1 MYFYK
6 AAFLHSCRF
15 NKIKMNMHLRIIL
28 FFFIMS
34 GLTTCKKE
42 VLEPTII
49 VANIEREFVIG
60 YVEKFSK
67 SGRLLQFEVST
78 IKNQPCGN
86 YTVKTSWQQSPSLLS
101 LNIDG
106 IAKNSDCVG
115 NAAIAKGSETAE
127 SLSEGSW
134 PIDIKIQNII
144 RNPGK
149 LNISKGSYQLI
160 LESTHGIS
168 LIQKELKQIPTGT
181 IWGTISYK
189 PEYAA
194 TARVFIEDLKKLTKN
209 NLLETGEY
217 GYFTVQNEI
226 IKFRDTPSDLSTLP
240 ILRNQSMDVDLI
252 LHLVNTYR
260 TKFKENITI
269 QLSDT
274 NGIIY

>member
-1 MYFYK
+1 M
-6 AAFLHSCRF
+6 LH
-15 NKIKMNMHLRIIL
+15 RIIL
-28 FFFIMS
+28 LFIIVS

-67 SGRLLQFEVST
+67 TGRLLQFEVST
-78 IKNQPCGN
+78 INNQPCGN
-86 YTVKTSWQQSPSLLS
+86 YTVKTSWQQSPSVLT

-106 IAKNSDCVG
+106 ITKNSTCIG
-115 NAAIAKGSETAE
+115 NAAIAKGSETAQN
-127 SLSEGSW
+127 LSEGSW
-134 PIDIKIQNII
+134 PIDINIQRII

-149 LNISKGSYQLI
+149 LFISKGTYQLI

-194 TARVFIEDLKKLTKN
+194 TARVFIEDLKKLTRN
-209 NLLETGEY
+209 NLLDDGEY
-217 GYFTVQNEI
+217 GYFSVQNEI
-226 IKFRDTPSDLSTLP
+226 IKFRDAPGDLSTLP
-240 ILRNQSMDVDLI
+240 IIRNQQADVDLI
-252 LHLVNTYR
+252 LHLVNTFR
-260 TKFKENITI
+260 LKHKDNIII

>member
-1 MYFYK
+1 MYFNK
-6 AAFLHSCRF
+6 AAFLHSCRL
-15 NKIKMNMHLRIIL
+15 NKTKMNMHLRIIFL
-28 FFFIMS
+28 FFILS

-67 SGRLLQFEVST
+67 SGRHLQFEVST

-106 IAKNSDCVG
+106 IEKNNVCIG
-115 NAAIAKGSETAE
+115 NAATAKGAETAQ

-134 PIDIKIQNII
+134 SIDIKIQNII
-144 RNPGK
+144 RNPGR
-149 LNISKGSYQLI
+149 LIISKGSYQLI
-160 LESTHGIS
+160 LESTHGLS
-168 LIQKELKQIPTGT
+168 LIQKELKQIPSGT
-181 IWGTISYK
+181 IWGTITYK

-209 NLLETGEY
+209 NLLDDGEY
-217 GYFTVQNEI
+217 GYFSIQNEI

-240 ILRNQSMDVDLI
+240 IVRNQSMDVDLI

-260 TKFKENITI
+260 SKHKENILI

-274 NGIIY
+274 NGITY

>member
-6 AAFLHSCRF
+6 AAFFHLCRF
-15 NKIKMNMHLRIIL
+15 IKTKMNMHLRIIL
-28 FFFIMS
+28 LFFIVL

-86 YTVKTSWQQSPSLLS
+86 YTVKTSWQQSPYLLS

-115 NAAIAKGSETAE
+115 NAAIAKGSETAQ

>member
-1 MYFYK
+1 MYFNK
-6 AAFLHSCRF
+6 AAFLHSCRL
-15 NKIKMNMHLRIIL
+15 NKTKMNMHLRIIFL
-28 FFFIMS
+28 FFILS

-49 VANIEREFVIG
+49 VANIEREFVIS

-67 SGRLLQFEVST
+67 SGRHLQFEVST

-106 IAKNSDCVG
+106 IEKSNACIG
-115 NAAIAKGSETAE
+115 NAAIAKGSETAQ

-149 LNISKGSYQLI
+149 LSISKGGYQLI
-160 LESTHGIS
+160 LESTHGLS
-168 LIQKELKQIPTGT
+168 LIQKELKQIPSGT

-209 NLLETGEY
+209 NPLNDGEY
-217 GYFTVQNEI
+217 GYFSIQNEI
-226 IKFRDTPSDLSTLP
+226 IKFRDTPGDLSTLP
-240 ILRNQSMDVDLI
+240 IVRTQSMDVDLI

-260 TKFKENITI
+260 SKHKENILI

-274 NGIIY
+274 NGITF

>member
-1 MYFYK
+1 V
-6 AAFLHSCRF
+6 
-15 NKIKMNMHLRIIL
+15 
-28 FFFIMS
+28 S

-49 VANIEREFVIG
+49 VANIEREFVIS

-106 IAKNSDCVG
+106 ISKNSDCIG
-115 NAAIAKGSETAE
+115 NASIAKGSETAQ

-149 LNISKGSYQLI
+149 LSISKGNYQLI

-168 LIQKELKQIPTGT
+168 LIQKELKQIPSGT
-181 IWGTISYK
+181 IWGSISYK
-189 PEYAA
+189 SEYAA

-209 NLLETGEY
+209 NILDDGEY
-217 GYFTVQNEI
+217 GYFSIQNEI
-226 IKFRDTPSDLSTLP
+226 IKFRDTPGDLSTLP
-240 ILRNQSMDVDLI
+240 IVRNQNMDVDLM

-260 TKFKENITI
+260 LKYKENILI

-274 NGIIY
+274 NGITY

>member
-6 AAFLHSCRF
+6 AAFFHLCRF
-15 NKIKMNMHLRIIL
+15 IKTKMNMHLRIIL
-28 FFFIMS
+28 LFFIVL

-115 NAAIAKGSETAE
+115 NAAIAKGSETAQ

>member
-1 MYFYK
+1 M
-6 AAFLHSCRF
+6 LH
-15 NKIKMNMHLRIIL
+15 RIIL
-28 FFFIMS
+28 LFIIVS

-67 SGRLLQFEVST
+67 TGRLLQFEVST
-78 IKNQPCGN
+78 INNQPCGN
-86 YTVKTSWQQSPSLLS
+86 YTVKTSWQQSPSVLT

-106 IAKNSDCVG
+106 ITKNSTCIG
-115 NAAIAKGSETAE
+115 NAAIAKGSETAQN
-127 SLSEGSW
+127 LSESSW
-134 PIDIKIQNII
+134 PIDINIQRII

-149 LNISKGSYQLI
+149 LFISKGPYQLI

-168 LIQKELKQIPTGT
+168 LIQKELKQIPIGT

-194 TARVFIEDLKKLTKN
+194 TARVFIEDFKKLTRN
-209 NLLETGEY
+209 NLLDDGEY
-217 GYFTVQNEI
+217 GYFSVQNEI
-226 IKFRDTPSDLSTLP
+226 IKFRDTSGDLSTLP
-240 ILRNQSMDVDLI
+240 IIRNQQADVDLI
-252 LHLVNTYR
+252 LHLVNTFR
-260 TKFKENITI
+260 LKHKDNIII

>member
-15 NKIKMNMHLRIIL
+15 IKTKMNMHLRIIL
-28 FFFIMS
+28 LFLIMS

-101 LNIDG
+101 LNIYG
-106 IAKNSDCVG
+106 IAKNSDCIG
-115 NAAIAKGSETAE
+115 NAAIAKGSETAQ

-149 LNISKGSYQLI
+149 LSISKGSYQLI

-168 LIQKELKQIPTGT
+168 LIQKELKQIPSGT
-181 IWGTISYK
+181 IWGTISY
-189 PEYAA
+189 
-194 TARVFIEDLKKLTKN
+194 IEDLKKLTKN
-209 NLLETGEY
+209 SLLDDGEY

-226 IKFRDTPSDLSTLP
+226 IKFRDAPGDVSTLP

-260 TKFKENITI
+260 LKFKDNILI

-274 NGIIY
+274 NGITY

>member
-1 MYFYK
+1 MYFNK
-6 AAFLHSCRF
+6 AAFLHSCRLF
-15 NKIKMNMHLRIIL
+15 KTKMDMHLRIIFL
-28 FFFIMS
+28 FLILS

-67 SGRLLQFEVST
+67 SGRRLQFEVST

-101 LNIDG
+101 FNIDG
-106 IAKNSDCVG
+106 IEKSDTCIG
-115 NAAIAKGSETAE
+115 NAAIAKGSETAQ
-127 SLSEGSW
+127 SLSEGIW
-134 PIDIKIQNII
+134 PIEIKIQNII

-149 LNISKGSYQLI
+149 LTLSKGIYQLI

-168 LIQKELKQIPTGT
+168 LIQKELKQIPSGT
-181 IWGTISYK
+181 IWGTVSYK

-194 TARVFIEDLKKLTKN
+194 TARVFIEDLKKLTKI
-209 NLLETGEY
+209 NLLEDGEY
-217 GYFTVQNEI
+217 GHFSVQNEI
-226 IKFRDTPSDLSTLP
+226 VKFRDTPSDLSTLP
-240 ILRNQSMDVDLI
+240 IVRNQSMDVDLI

-260 TKFKENITI
+260 LKHRENIMI

-274 NGIIY
+274 NGITY

>member
-1 MYFYK
+1 MYFNK
-6 AAFLHSCRF
+6 AAFLHSCRL
-15 NKIKMNMHLRIIL
+15 NKTKMNMHLRIIFL
-28 FFFIMS
+28 FFILS

-49 VANIEREFVIG
+49 VANIEREFVIS

-67 SGRLLQFEVST
+67 SGRHLQFEVST

-106 IAKNSDCVG
+106 IEKSNACIG
-115 NAAIAKGSETAE
+115 NAAIAKGSETAQ

-149 LNISKGSYQLI
+149 LSISKGGYQLI
-160 LESTHGIS
+160 LESTHGLS
-168 LIQKELKQIPTGT
+168 LIQKELKQIPSGT

-209 NLLETGEY
+209 NPLNDGEY
-217 GYFTVQNEI
+217 GYFSIQNEI
-226 IKFRDTPSDLSTLP
+226 IKFRDTPGDLSALP
-240 ILRNQSMDVDLI
+240 IVRNQSMDVDLM

-260 TKFKENITI
+260 SKHKENILI

-274 NGIIY
+274 NGITY

>member
-6 AAFLHSCRF
+6 AAFLHLCRF
-15 NKIKMNMHLRIIL
+15 IKTKMNMHLRIIL
-28 FFFIMS
+28 LFFIVL

-106 IAKNSDCVG
+106 IAKNSDCIG
-115 NAAIAKGSETAE
+115 NAAIAKGSETAQ

-149 LNISKGSYQLI
+149 LSISKGSYQLI

-168 LIQKELKQIPTGT
+168 LIQKELKQIPSGT

-189 PEYAA
+189 PEFAA

-209 NLLETGEY
+209 SLLDDGEY

-226 IKFRDTPSDLSTLP
+226 IKFRDTPGDLSTLP
-240 ILRNQSMDVDLI
+240 IIRNQSMDVDLI

-260 TKFKENITI
+260 LKFKDNILI

-274 NGIIY
+274 NGITY

>member
-1 MYFYK
+1 
-6 AAFLHSCRF
+6 
-15 NKIKMNMHLRIIL
+15 MNMHHRIIFL
-28 FFFIMS
+28 FFILS

-67 SGRLLQFEVST
+67 SGRHLQFEVST

-106 IAKNSDCVG
+106 IEKNNVCIG
-115 NAAIAKGSETAE
+115 NAATAKGAETAQ

-134 PIDIKIQNII
+134 SIDIKIQNII

-149 LNISKGSYQLI
+149 LIISKGSYQLI
-160 LESTHGIS
+160 LESTHGLS
-168 LIQKELKQIPTGT
+168 LIQKELKQIPSGT
-181 IWGTISYK
+181 IWGTITYK

-209 NLLETGEY
+209 NLLDDGEY
-217 GYFTVQNEI
+217 GYFSIQNEI

-240 ILRNQSMDVDLI
+240 IVRNQSMDVDLI

-260 TKFKENITI
+260 SKHKENILI

-274 NGIIY
+274 NGITY

>member
-1 MYFYK
+1 MNFNK
-6 AAFLHSCRF
+6 AAFLHSYRL
-15 NKIKMNMHLRIIL
+15 IKTKMDMHLRIIFL
-28 FFFIMS
+28 FFILS

-67 SGRLLQFEVST
+67 SGRRLQFEVST

-86 YTVKTSWQQSPSLLS
+86 YKVKTSWQQSPSLLS
-101 LNIDG
+101 FNIDG
-106 IAKNSDCVG
+106 IEKNDACIG
-115 NAAIAKGSETAE
+115 NAAIAKGSETAQ
-127 SLSEGSW
+127 SLSEGIW

-149 LNISKGSYQLI
+149 LTLSKGSYQLI
-160 LESTHGIS
+160 LESTHGLS
-168 LIQKELKQIPTGT
+168 LIQKELKQIPSGT

-194 TARVFIEDLKKLTKN
+194 TARVFVEDLKKLTKIN
-209 NLLETGEY
+209 ILEDGEY
-217 GYFTVQNEI
+217 GHFSIQNEI

-240 ILRNQSMDVDLI
+240 IVRNQSMDVDLI

-260 TKFKENITI
+260 LKHKENILI
-269 QLSDT
+269 QLFDT
-274 NGIIY
+274 NGITY

>member
-1 MYFYK
+1 
-6 AAFLHSCRF
+6 
-15 NKIKMNMHLRIIL
+15 MNMHLRIIL
-28 FFFIMS
+28 LFFIVS

-49 VANIEREFVIG
+49 VANIEREFIIG

-67 SGRLLQFEVST
+67 TGRLLQFEVST
-78 IKNQPCGN
+78 INNQPCGN
-86 YTVKTSWQQSPSLLS
+86 YTVKTSWQQSPYLLT

-106 IAKNSDCVG
+106 ITKNSACIG
-115 NAAIAKGSETAE
+115 NAGIAKGSETAQ

-149 LNISKGSYQLI
+149 LSISKGNYQLI

-168 LIQKELKQIPTGT
+168 LIQKELKQIPSGT

-209 NLLETGEY
+209 NPLDDGEY
-217 GYFTVQNEI
+217 GYFSIQNEI
-226 IKFRDTPSDLSTLP
+226 IKFRDTPGDLSTLP
-240 ILRNQSMDVDLI
+240 IVRNQSMDVDLM

-260 TKFKENITI
+260 LKHKENILI

-274 NGIIY
+274 NGITY

>member
-6 AAFLHSCRF
+6 AAFLHLCRF
-15 NKIKMNMHLRIIL
+15 IKTKMNMHLRIIL
-28 FFFIMS
+28 LFLIVS

-106 IAKNSDCVG
+106 IAKNSDCIG
-115 NAAIAKGSETAE
+115 NAAIAKGSETAQ

-149 LNISKGSYQLI
+149 LSISKGSYQLI

-168 LIQKELKQIPTGT
+168 LIQKELKQIPSGT

-189 PEYAA
+189 PEFAA

-209 NLLETGEY
+209 SLLDDGEY

-226 IKFRDTPSDLSTLP
+226 IKFRDAPGDVSTLP
-240 ILRNQSMDVDLI
+240 IIRNQSMDVDLI

-260 TKFKENITI
+260 LKFKDNILI

-274 NGIIY
+274 NGITY

>member
-1 MYFYK
+1 MYSFL
-6 AAFLHSCRF
+6 AAFWHSRRF
-15 NKIKMNMHLRIIL
+15 NKTKMTMHHRIIFL
-28 FFFIMS
+28 LIIVS

-42 VLEPTII
+42 TLEPTII

-67 SGRLLQFEVST
+67 TGRLLQFEVST
-78 IKNQPCGN
+78 TNNQPCGN

-106 IAKNSDCVG
+106 ISKSIDCIG
-115 NAAIAKGSETAE
+115 NAAVAKGFSTAQN
-127 SLSEGSW
+127 LYEGSW

-149 LNISKGSYQLI
+149 LSISKGSYQLI

-168 LIQKELKQIPTGT
+168 LIQKELKQIPNGSL
-181 IWGTISYK
+181 WGFISYK

-209 NLLETGEY
+209 NLLSDGEY
-217 GYFTVQNEI
+217 GYFTVQNEVV
-226 IKFRDTPSDLSTLP
+226 KFKETPGDLSTLP
-240 ILRNQSMDVDLI
+240 IIRSQNLDVDPILYLI
-252 LHLVNTYR
+252 NTLR
-260 TKFKENITI
+260 LKHKENIII

-274 NGIIY
+274 NGINY

>member
-1 MYFYK
+1 
-6 AAFLHSCRF
+6 
-15 NKIKMNMHLRIIL
+15 MHLRIIL
-28 FFFIMS
+28 LFTIVS

-49 VANIEREFVIG
+49 VANIEREFVIV

-67 SGRLLQFEVST
+67 TGRLLQFEVST
-78 IKNQPCGN
+78 INNQPCGN
-86 YTVKTSWQQSPSLLS
+86 YTVKTSWQQSPSLLT

-106 IAKNSDCVG
+106 ITKNSTCIG
-115 NAAIAKGSETAE
+115 NAAIAKGSETAQT
-127 SLSEGSW
+127 LSEGSW
-134 PIDIKIQNII
+134 PIDINIQRII

-149 LNISKGSYQLI
+149 LFISKGTYQLI

-194 TARVFIEDLKKLTKN
+194 TARVFIEDLKKLTRN
-209 NLLETGEY
+209 NLLDDGEY

-226 IKFRDTPSDLSTLP
+226 IKFRDTPSDLSTMP
-240 ILRNQSMDVDLI
+240 IVRNQSMDVDLI

-274 NGIIY
+274 NGITY

>member
-1 MYFYK
+1 
-6 AAFLHSCRF
+6 
-15 NKIKMNMHLRIIL
+15 MNMHHRIIL
-28 FFFIMS
+28 LFIIVS

-67 SGRLLQFEVST
+67 TGRLLQFEVST
-78 IKNQPCGN
+78 INNQPCGN
-86 YTVKTSWQQSPSLLS
+86 YTVKTSWQQSPSLLT

-106 IAKNSDCVG
+106 ITKNSTCIG
-115 NAAIAKGSETAE
+115 NAAIAKGSETAQN
-127 SLSEGSW
+127 LSEGSW
-134 PIDIKIQNII
+134 PIDINIQRII

-149 LNISKGSYQLI
+149 LFISKGTYQLI

-194 TARVFIEDLKKLTKN
+194 TARVFIEDLKKLTRN
-209 NLLETGEY
+209 NLLDDGEY
-217 GYFTVQNEI
+217 GYFSVQNEI
-226 IKFRDTPSDLSTLP
+226 IKFRDISGDLSTLP
-240 ILRNQSMDVDLI
+240 IIRNQQADVDLI
-252 LHLVNTYR
+252 LHLVNTFR
-260 TKFKENITI
+260 LKHKDNIFI

>member
-1 MYFYK
+1 
-6 AAFLHSCRF
+6 
-15 NKIKMNMHLRIIL
+15 MHHRIIL
-28 FFFIMS
+28 LLIIMS

-67 SGRLLQFEVST
+67 SGRHLQFEVST

-86 YTVKTSWQQSPSLLS
+86 YIVKTSWQQSPSLLS

-106 IAKNSDCVG
+106 ISKNSDCIG
-115 NAAIAKGSETAE
+115 NAATAKGSETAQ

-149 LNISKGSYQLI
+149 LIISKGSYQLI
-160 LESTHGIS
+160 LESTHGLS
-168 LIQKELKQIPTGT
+168 LIQKELKQIPSGT
-181 IWGTISYK
+181 IWGAISYK

-209 NLLETGEY
+209 NLLEDGEY
-217 GYFTVQNEI
+217 GYFSIQNEI
-226 IKFRDTPSDLSTLP
+226 IRFRDTPGDLSTLP
-240 ILRNQSMDVDLI
+240 IIRNQSMDVDLV

-260 TKFKENITI
+260 SKHKENILI
-269 QLSDT
+269 KLFDT
-274 NGIIY
+274 NGITY

>member
-1 MYFYK
+1 
-6 AAFLHSCRF
+6 
-15 NKIKMNMHLRIIL
+15 MHHRIIFL
-28 FFFIMS
+28 LIIVS

-42 VLEPTII
+42 TLEPTII

-67 SGRLLQFEVST
+67 TGRLLQFEVST
-78 IKNQPCGN
+78 INNQPCGN
-86 YTVKTSWQQSPSLLS
+86 YMVKTSWQQSPSLLT

-106 IAKNSDCVG
+106 ITKNSTCIG
-115 NAAIAKGSETAE
+115 NAAIAKGSETAQ
-127 SLSEGSW
+127 SLTEGSW

-149 LNISKGSYQLI
+149 LSISKGSYQLI

-168 LIQKELKQIPTGT
+168 LIQKDLKQIPSGT
-181 IWGTISYK
+181 IWGFISYK

-209 NLLETGEY
+209 NLLDDGEY
-217 GYFTVQNEI
+217 GYFSIQNEV
-226 IKFRDTPSDLSTLP
+226 IKFRDTPGELSTLP
-240 ILRNQSMDVDLI
+240 IIRNQQSDVDLI
-252 LHLVNTYR
+252 LNLVNTLR
-260 TKFKENITI
+260 LKHKENILI
-269 QLSDT
+269 KLSDT

>member
-1 MYFYK
+1 MYFNK
-6 AAFLHSCRF
+6 AAFLHSFRLS
-15 NKIKMNMHLRIIL
+15 KTKMNMHLRIIFL
-28 FFFIMS
+28 FFILS

-42 VLEPTII
+42 VLEPNII
-49 VANIEREFVIG
+49 VANIEREFVIS

-67 SGRLLQFEVST
+67 SGRHLQFEVST

-106 IAKNSDCVG
+106 IEKSNACIG
-115 NAAIAKGSETAE
+115 NAAIAKGSETAQ

-149 LNISKGSYQLI
+149 LSISKGGYQLI
-160 LESTHGIS
+160 LESTHGLS
-168 LIQKELKQIPTGT
+168 LLQKELKQIPSGT
-181 IWGTISYK
+181 IWGNVSYK

-194 TARVFIEDLKKLTKN
+194 TARVFTEDLKKLTKN
-209 NLLETGEY
+209 NLLNDGEY
-217 GYFTVQNEI
+217 GYFSIQNEI
-226 IKFRDTPSDLSTLP
+226 IKFRDTPGDLSTLP
-240 ILRNQSMDVDLI
+240 IVRTQSMDVDLI
-252 LHLVNTYR
+252 LNLVNTYR
-260 TKFKENITI
+260 LKHKENILI

-274 NGIIY
+274 NGITY